1 MLNIILSLTSLDNIC
16 CYCVNQDKALN
27 PLSALLGLYPNE
39 IAQLVKLPDHLASHP
54 YLIEYYGTVEW
65 SVKVCSLNVINFF

>member
-1 MLNIILSLTSLDNIC
+1 MK
-16 CYCVNQDKALN
+16 QDKTLN
-27 PLSALLGLYPNE
+27 PQLALLGLYPNE

-65 SVKVCSLNVINFF
+65 SVKVCQTCSLNVMYSLSFNQGQRLNIKNT